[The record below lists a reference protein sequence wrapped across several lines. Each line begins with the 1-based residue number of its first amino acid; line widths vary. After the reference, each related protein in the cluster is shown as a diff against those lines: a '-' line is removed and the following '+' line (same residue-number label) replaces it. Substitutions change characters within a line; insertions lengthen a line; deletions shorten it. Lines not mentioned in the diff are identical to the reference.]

1 MLGHSYAQEPALARF
16 TQEAGAAAGLSH
28 PNIHCR
34 RLRQRL
40 RGGHAPSGHG
50 VHGSVIRGGRTS
62 IQVPLGYNPPGGMAG
77 ELVVELVNDPDK
89 QVRRAVNGFRQVVQ
103 RGGGL
108 VGG

>member
-1 MLGHSYAQEPALARF
+1 MARF

-89 QVRRAVNGFRQVVQ
+89 QVRRAVDGFRQVVQ
-103 RGGGL
+103 RGGL

>member
-1 MLGHSYAQEPALARF
+1 MLGHSSAQEPALARF
-16 TQEAGAAAGLSH
+16 TQEAGAAAGLSQ

-50 VHGSVIRGGRTS
+50 VHGSAIRGGRTS
-62 IQVPLGYNPPGGMAG
+62 SEVPLGYNPPGGMAG

-89 QVRRAVNGFRQVVQ
+89 QVRRAVDGFRQVVQ
-103 RGGGL
+103 RGGL